1 MKTGFIDWE
10 EDNLNFYVFKKERGQ
25 YELSDSQ
32 SFPVEDQPDPLLL
45 QPLIKGEFDSLC
57 LSIPLN
63 RLTLREHTFPF
74 SDKAKINDTIAFEL
88 EGLLLGS
95 TADYSIDHIITETTD
110 EGSRVT
116 AVCIEKSGLRE
127 IIDTFSYAGID
138 PNVITCID
146 LWLYGGNAENTLKKP
161 LSDKSLRAETAK
173 QELMSPSINMRQGD
187 LAYTGDMDR
196 FQKNLRFT
204 SVLVLILA
212 ILCGV
217 YSSLQ
222 FLSAKKNHEAHEKHI
237 NSVYRAVFP
246 EDKKIVSA
254 ERQFKG
260 NLNSLKKRQASLG
273 GIPVLDILYDIA
285 TQGGENIKLH
295 EFGSDGKNIRIKGN
309 AVSFENVESLK
320 NSLSA
325 LFRNVKVVDSTAT
338 ADNKIDFTIVMQ
350 EKTV

>member
-10 EDNLNFYVFKKERGQ
+10 EGTVNFYVFEKKGGR
-25 YELSDSQ
+25 YELSDSR
-32 SFPVEDQPDPLLL
+32 SFPVEDRPDPSLL
-45 QPLIKGEFDSLC
+45 QTLVRDGVETLC

-63 RLTLREHTFPF
+63 QLTLREQTFPF
-74 SDKAKINDTIAFEL
+74 SDKDKISDTISFEL
-88 EGLLLGS
+88 EGLLLGT
-95 TADYSIDHIITETTD
+95 TADYSIDHIVTETS
-110 EGSRVT
+110 EAGSRVL
-116 AVCIEKSGLRE
+116 AVCIEKSRLRE
-127 IIDTFSYAGID
+127 IIDAFSSAGMD

-146 LWLYGGNAENTLKKP
+146 LWLYGGNAENTLGKP

-196 FQKNLRFT
+196 FQKSLRFT
-204 SVLVLILA
+204 SALVLILA

-222 FLSAKKNHEAHEKHI
+222 FLSAKKDHEALQKQI
-237 NSVYRAVFP
+237 NAIHRGVFP

-260 NLNSLKKRQASLG
+260 NLNSLKNRQASLG
-273 GIPVLDILYDIA
+273 GIPVLDILQDIA
-285 TQGGENIKLH
+285 IQEGENITLH
-295 EFGSDGKNIRIKGN
+295 EFGSDGNNIRIKGN

-320 NSLSA
+320 NSLSS
-325 LFRNVKVVDSTAT
+325 LFLNVKVVDSTAT

-350 EKTV
+350 EKSV

>member
-1 MKTGFIDWE
+1 VKTGFIDWE
-10 EDNLNFYVFKKERGQ
+10 EDNLNFYVFEKKGGQ
-25 YELSDSQ
+25 YELSDSR
-32 SFPVEDQPDPLLL
+32 SFPVEDRPDPLLL
-45 QPLIKGEFDSLC
+45 QPLVQGGFETLC

-63 RLTLREHTFPF
+63 RLTLREQTFPF
-74 SDKAKINDTIAFEL
+74 SDKDKISDTISFEL
-88 EGLLLGS
+88 EGLLLGN
-95 TADYSIDHIITETTD
+95 TADYSIDHVVTETTD
-110 EGSRVT
+110 AGSMVL

-127 IIDTFSYAGID
+127 IIDTFSSAGMD

-146 LWLYGGNAENTLKKP
+146 LWLYGGNAENTLEKP

-187 LAYTGDMDR
+187 LAYTGDVDR
-196 FQKNLRFT
+196 FRKSLRFS

-217 YSSLQ
+217 YFSLQ
-222 FLSAKKNHEAHEKHI
+222 FLSAKKEHEALEKQI
-237 NSVYRAVFP
+237 NSIYRGVFP
-246 EDKKIVSA
+246 EDKKIISA

-260 NLNSLKKRQASLG
+260 NMNSLKKRQASLG
-273 GIPVLDILYDIA
+273 GIPVLDILQDIA
-285 TQGGENIKLH
+285 IQEHKDITLH

-309 AVSFENVESLK
+309 AISFENVESLK

-325 LFRNVKVVDSTAT
+325 LFRNVKVADSTAT